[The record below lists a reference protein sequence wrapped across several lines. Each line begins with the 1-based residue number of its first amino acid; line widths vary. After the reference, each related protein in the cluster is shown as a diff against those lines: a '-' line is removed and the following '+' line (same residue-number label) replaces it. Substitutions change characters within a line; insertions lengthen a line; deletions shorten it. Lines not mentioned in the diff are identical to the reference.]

1 MFWVN
6 LAIRNPLDVD
16 VSLSNLTLRVRDTKS
31 DDDTFPD
38 FVDIESL
45 DDVVLAARESRTV
58 SNNLAN

>member
-1 MFWVN
+1 MN